1 MRKRVIVISLIAFC
15 LNCTPYFISRK
26 SRTQEKPAG
35 TESEQKS
42 TVRTEPQ
49 KNVQLTFIDTLNRG
63 KEIRLAGTDFKSTF
77 NQAPQDQ
84 SPATLK
90 YRIQLFASSQIEALR
105 EQKKVAEEKT
115 NLPVF
120 IAYEAPYYKLFAGD
134 FIQKTEAESNLRKLK
149 KIGYNDAWIVS
160 SKGTPAN

>member
-1 MRKRVIVISLIAFC
+1 M
-15 LNCTPYFISRK
+15 
-26 SRTQEKPAG
+26 
-35 TESEQKS
+35 
-42 TVRTEPQ
+42 
-49 KNVQLTFIDTLNRG
+49 
-63 KEIRLAGTDFKSTF
+63 
-77 NQAPQDQ
+77 
-84 SPATLK
+84 K

-134 FIQKTEAESNLRKLK
+134 FIQKADAEGNLKKLK